1 MFEDFD
7 ELFENYF
14 NKRKNRMS
22 SFDELF
28 NEMFFN
34 LSKSYLLNEKLKEDD
49 SELGPPDKVLEIT
62 ENGASFTKSIWNTPA
77 GYIVKV
83 ELANNNKKNIPLE
96 EKLKMAIETENY
108 EEAAKIRD
116 EIKKTKKNE
125 KN

>member
-7 ELFENYF
+7 ELFESYF
-14 NKRKNRMS
+14 NKRKNKMS

-28 NEMFFN
+28 NEMFFKLN
-34 LSKSYLLNEKLKEDD
+34 KSYLLNEKFKEDD
-49 SELGPPDKVLEIT
+49 SDLGPPDKVLEIT
-62 ENGASFTKSIWNTPA
+62 ENGTSFTKSIWNTPL

-83 ELANNNKKNIPLE
+83 ELSEDKEKDMSLE
-96 EKLKMAIETENY
+96 EKLKAAIECENY

-116 EIKKTKKNE
+116 EIKKMKNE

>member
-7 ELFENYF
+7 ELFEDFF
-14 NKRKNRMS
+14 NKRKNKMS

-28 NEMFFN
+28 NEMFFKLN
-34 LSKSYLLNEKLKEDD
+34 KSYLLNEKFKEDD
-49 SELGPPDKVLEIT
+49 SDLGPPDKVLEIT
-62 ENGASFTKSIWNTPA
+62 ENGTSFTKSIWNTPL

-83 ELANNNKKNIPLE
+83 ELSEDKEKDMSLE
-96 EKLKMAIETENY
+96 EKLKAAIECENY

-116 EIKKTKKNE
+116 EIKKLKNE